1 MRRKSL
7 IAVLTAMLLMFNAG
21 MAMAAPPTSGPV
33 AALRLGADD
42 MMIVDFFME
51 PQNVT
56 QVCEDRL
63 HEIFALETTT
73 LELRLEETELRDSIL
88 SKMVSAYD
96 NDYDSCI
103 ENARELQRDAATITR
118 EIRDLNARILTEWQG
133 FHEDAIAEN
142 STGAENHLDN
152 IISLKTQVNDKL
164 EDKLDILEDAKTAL
178 TPL

>member
-7 IAVLTAMLLMFNAG
+7 IAVLTAMLLMLNVG
-21 MAMAAPPTSGPV
+21 MAMAAPPVSGPS
-33 AALRLGADD
+33 AAPRLGADD

-56 QVCEDRL
+56 QVCEDKL

-88 SKMVSAYD
+88 SKLVSAYD

-103 ENARELQRDAATITR
+103 ENARELQRDAATVTR
-118 EIRDLNARILTEWQG
+118 VIRDLNAQIVTEWQG
-133 FHEDAIAEN
+133 FHEDAIAED
-142 STGAENHLDN
+142 SASAEIHLDN

-164 EDKLDILEDAKTAL
+164 EDKLDILEDIKTAL